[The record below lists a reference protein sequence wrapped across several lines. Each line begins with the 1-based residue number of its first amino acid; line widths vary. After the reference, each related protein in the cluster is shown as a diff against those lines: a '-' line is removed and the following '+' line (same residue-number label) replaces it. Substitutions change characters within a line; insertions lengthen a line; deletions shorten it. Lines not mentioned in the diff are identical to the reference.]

1 MKLTLEPGSYEGISI
16 TQFYEFVAVKANLK
30 LEGDYT
36 FDCRKI
42 NVSKDI
48 QDALFKYMEENGY
61 SQETICM
68 MWCVYGPKAFEEFPD
83 NTVELLDGFVNVGD
97 EQ

>member
-1 MKLTLEPGSYEGISI
+1 MKITLEPKAYEGISI
-16 TQFYEFVAVKANLK
+16 TQFYEYVARKANLK
-30 LEGDYT
+30 LEGNYT

-48 QDALFKYMEENGY
+48 QDALFKYMEASGY

-97 EQ
+97 EE